1 MGSQPLTENE
11 IQIKEQEA
19 REMVNK
25 KALYSSVAAILPI
38 PLLDIGTDVKL
49 MKDIKNEAEEI
60 FELDHKQVNELSDD
74 LMNRVLVMG
83 TSMASEF
90 VGRNASKVL
99 FKRAAKNSKLARFG
113 AVPLA
118 TNALGAGVS
127 YMLMKKLGHDYVD
140 KCAKA
145 ARNQT
150 V

>member
-1 MGSQPLTENE
+1 MSNQPLTENE

-25 KALYSSVAAILPI
+25 KALYSSIAAILPI

-49 MKDIKNEAEEI
+49 MKDIKKEAEEI

-74 LMNRVLVMG
+74 LMNRALVMG
-83 TSMASEF
+83 TSMVSEF

-99 FKRAAKNSKLARFG
+99 FKRAAKNSKVARFG
-113 AVPLA
+113 AAPLA

-127 YMLMKKLGHDYVD
+127 YMLMKKLGHEYVD
-140 KCAKA
+140 KCAEA
-145 ARNQT
+145 ARSQT

>member
-1 MGSQPLTENE
+1 MGAQPLTENE

-25 KALYSSVAAILPI
+25 KALYSSIAAVLPI
-38 PLLDIGTDVKL
+38 PLLDIGTDMKL
-49 MKDIKNEAEEI
+49 MKDIRSEAEEI

-74 LMNRVLVMG
+74 LMNRALVMA
-83 TSMASEF
+83 TSMGSEF
-90 VGRNASKVL
+90 VGRNTSKFL
-99 FKRAAKNSKLARFG
+99 FKGAAKNSKVAKFGLA
-113 AVPLA
+113 PLA

-140 KCAKA
+140 KCAEA